1 MLPLI
6 IDLEIKHFIETLFIN
21 RFIRQTQYVWCDK
34 RMPDIRLFLQLKCG
48 LWMTGGNLSYPPP
61 CHCLAFL
68 LFSNFEM
75 DCVQFHFIKQSLWL
89 RSQCPQSRS
98 VRFVKSR
105 PVRLLHISCLFNDLN
120 EQAISREIYLIVY
133 GLPYKN
139 TFCHIWWSR
148 VGYKLLDRDIATNV
162 SHFTESY

>member
-75 DCVQFHFIKQSLWL
+75 DCVKFHFIKQSLWL
-89 RSQCPQSRS
+89 GSQCPQSRS

-105 PVRLLHISCLFNDLN
+105 PVRLLYISCLFRKLKWTGNFTGN
-120 EQAISREIYLIVY
+120 I
-133 GLPYKN
+133 PYRLWSSIR
-139 TFCHIWWSR
+139 TLCHIWWSR

>member
-21 RFIRQTQYVWCDK
+21 RFIGQTQYVWCDK

-75 DCVQFHFIKQSLWL
+75 DCVKFHFIKQSLWL

-105 PVRLLHISCLFNDLN
+105 PVRLLYISCLFRKLKWTGNFTGYTL
-120 EQAISREIYLIVY
+120 SFMVFH
-133 GLPYKN
+133 KN

-148 VGYKLLDRDIATNV
+148 VDYNLLDRDIATNV